1 MTSPRDGRER
11 LLAILVA
18 GVAVV
23 LLVSSVTWF
32 ASDQAVVGVAQLFL
46 AAVLEAWRRSC
57 TGARSAADRRAR
69 GTSRRHRASAAS
81 WRIATTDAGSALT
94 RPPT

>member
-1 MTSPRDGRER
+1 MTSPVRDRRER
-11 LLAILVA
+11 LVALLVA

-46 AAVLEAWRRSC
+46 GAVL
-57 TGARSAADRRAR
+57 AAAAALLFRRAQ
-69 GTSRRHRASAAS
+69 RR
-81 WRIATTDAGSALT
+81 
-94 RPPT
+94 

>member
-32 ASDQAVVGVAQLFL
+32 ASDQAVVGVAQVFL
-46 AAVLEAWRRSC
+46 AAVLGGVASFLY
-57 TGARSAADRRAR
+57 RRAQ
-69 GTSRRHRASAAS
+69 RR
-81 WRIATTDAGSALT
+81 
-94 RPPT
+94 

>member
-32 ASDQAVVGVAQLFL
+32 ASDQAAVGVAQLFL
-46 AAVLEAWRRSC
+46 AVVLA
-57 TGARSAADRRAR
+57 GVAASLYRRAQ
-69 GTSRRHRASAAS
+69 RR
-81 WRIATTDAGSALT
+81 
-94 RPPT
+94 

>member
-23 LLVSSVTWF
+23 LLLSSVTWF
-32 ASDQAVVGVAQLFL
+32 ASDQAVVGVAQVFL
-46 AAVLEAWRRSC
+46 AAVLGGVASFLY
-57 TGARSAADRRAR
+57 RRAQ
-69 GTSRRHRASAAS
+69 RR
-81 WRIATTDAGSALT
+81 
-94 RPPT
+94 

>member
-1 MTSPRDGRER
+1 MTSPAGDGRER
-11 LLAILVA
+11 LVAILAA

-46 AAVLEAWRRSC
+46 GAVLAAVAAVLY
-57 TGARSAADRRAR
+57 RRAQ
-69 GTSRRHRASAAS
+69 RR
-81 WRIATTDAGSALT
+81 
-94 RPPT
+94 

>member
-1 MTSPRDGRER
+1 MTSPAGDGRER
-11 LLAILVA
+11 LVALLVA

-46 AAVLEAWRRSC
+46 GIVLAA
-57 TGARSAADRRAR
+57 AAAFLHRRAQ
-69 GTSRRHRASAAS
+69 RR
-81 WRIATTDAGSALT
+81 
-94 RPPT
+94 